1 MREWREHKGRQALR
15 TVEAIDQEIS
25 EKREQLQNA
34 KGTETE
40 VYTRIVG
47 YYRSLKNWNR
57 GKRDEYLRRV
67 PFDHVTKMPE
77 LVHDTGDMSHETPR
91 RKTFIPEQKGA
102 HPVIAGFT
110 MLQQSKPD
118 DDWELGERQGG
129 VEDYET
135 CESCQ

>member
-1 MREWREHKGRQALR
+1 METIDREIA
-15 TVEAIDQEIS
+15 

-40 VYTRIVG
+40 IYTRIVG
-47 YYRSLKNWNR
+47 YYRSLKNWNI

-67 PFDHVTKMPE
+67 PF
-77 LVHDTGDMSHETPR
+77 
-91 RKTFIPEQKGA
+91 A
-102 HPVIAGFT
+102 
-110 MLQQSKPD
+110 PD
-118 DDWELGERQGG
+118 DDWELGERQSG